1 MAITV
6 LDVQNAQG
14 HNTVLSATAFAV
26 NPVAGDTVLVFQSI
40 GFGNQASSTPTD
52 SAGGNT
58 YTLIGSRSAT
68 GATFVTEAWISTL
81 TNGGSSFVV
90 SAHTTSTADFSF
102 VTWLLSG
109 TLTYNNDFVKVG
121 GVGDSADPL
130 IGGPTSPAPPGQA
143 IFFGGMNYGN
153 SAPAASASG
162 WNVTGSNGFTSGM
175 ATLARITAASF
186 SPCYSEYKIATA
198 AAQSPAWTGN
208 ALVRDWNVVAFSLS
222 APTPPNTGDG
232 TETFAVSALA
242 GTGSMPISAS
252 GGVTFG
258 VAALSGSGTLAVTG
272 TGNVTF
278 GHPLLSGT
286 GAMINAGHGGVIFR
300 VPGLAGVGTA
310 PVINT
315 GPTLLPIRRMRRTP
329 HLNETHIRQTFNK
342 LELLAEVGEGLLEG
356 QGVDPQAML
365 RWSDD
370 GGETW
375 SQEHWAPLGKRGEYR
390 RRVLW
395 RRLGQARDRVFE
407 VVITDPIEIALI
419 TAYLDVA
426 VGAGRR

>member
-1 MAITV
+1 MAITI
-6 LDVQNAQG
+6 LDVQQVAG
-14 HNTVLSATAFAV
+14 HNTVLALPAFAV
-26 NPVAGDTVLVFQSI
+26 NPVAGDTVIVFQSI
-40 GFGNQASSTPTD
+40 GFGNQASTAPTD
-52 SAGGNT
+52 STGSNT
-58 YTLIGSRSAT
+58 YTIIGSRSAI
-68 GATFVTEAWISTL
+68 GATFVTEAWMSTL
-81 TNGGSSFVV
+81 TAGGSSFVV
-90 SAHTTSTADFSF
+90 SVHTSSTADFSAI
-102 VTWLLSG
+102 VWLLSG
-109 TLTYNNDFVKVG
+109 TLTFNSDFVKAG
-121 GVGDSADPL
+121 GIGDSAAT
-130 IGGPTSPAPPGQA
+130 ITGGPTSPAPPGQA
-143 IFFGGMNYGN
+143 IFFGGMTYAN
-153 SAPAASASG
+153 SQIGDPATG
-162 WNVTGSNGFTSGM
+162 WNVTGSNGFTSTM
-175 ATLARITAASF
+175 KTNARLTATTF
-186 SPCYSEYKIATA
+186 CPTYSAYKIASA
-198 AAQSPAWTGN
+198 AVQSPAWDNVAT
-208 ALVRDWNVVAFSLS
+208 LRDWNTTAWSLS
-222 APTPPNTGDG
+222 EPLAPVTGTG

-242 GTGSMPISAS
+242 GTGSMPITAS
-252 GGVTFG
+252 GGVTF
-258 VAALSGSGTLAVTG
+258 AHPALSGSGTLAVTG

-329 HLNETHIRQTFNK
+329 HLNETHIRQIFSRF
-342 LELLAEVGEGLLEG
+342 ELLAEVGEGLLEG

-390 RRVLW
+390 QRVLW

-407 VVITDPIEIALI
+407 VVITDPVEIALI

-426 VGAGRR
+426 IGAGRR